1 MILHSFMTPAQ
12 QGDPPRVPSVQQYD
26 TFVEPDVPQQLVVAA
41 APDEPDVDMHCPRHV
56 VVIHFFSYFVFLK
69 CRVESARWAL
79 KRVLQNSLGDL
90 CIVWDAMN
98 NMMML

>member
-56 VVIHFFSYFVFLK
+56 VVIHFFSYFVFF
-69 CRVESARWAL
+69 
-79 KRVLQNSLGDL
+79 VLFFILLLTIFIFVFSLTRM
-90 CIVWDAMN
+90 VM
-98 NMMML
+98 